1 MKKSL
6 LVLLIILFAINLS
19 SKAEDFSAVYNGD
32 TIYYNIT
39 SSTYPYEVEVTF
51 RGIYSFSYF
60 NEYKDSVSIPDS
72 IHYNGNYYKVTS
84 IGDTAFY
91 HCYQLTSITIPNSI
105 TSIGNY
111 AFSDCNGLTSII
123 LPNSV
128 VSIGSCAFI
137 RCDELA
143 SITIPN
149 SVTSIGDYAFYHCDG
164 LTSVSIP
171 NSITVLNDYV
181 LAFCSSLPS
190 ITIPNSVTSIGKG
203 AFYGC
208 IGFDSIIIPNSITS
222 IGMWAFN
229 TCNGLT
235 SITIPSSITSI
246 SYGTFTHCKS
256 LASVT
261 IPNSVTSIGFQAF
274 FDCESLSSVVIPN
287 SVTSIGNFAFCGCNA
302 LDSVII
308 PESITSI
315 GTCTFDYCSS
325 LTSVIIPNS
334 VTSIGNSAFNHCSS
348 LSSITI
354 PSSVV
359 SIGSNAFHDTPWF
372 DSKPDGLIYINNILY
387 SHKGTMPE
395 NTSINIQEGTIS
407 ISGNAFG
414 SCRGLASIIIPNSVN
429 YIDAYAF
436 SNCTGLTSI
445 TCLAETPPNLGT
457 DVFRY
462 VDTTIPLYVPSN
474 SIPLYQA
481 ADQWQDFNIQ
491 ALGLDIITSVNN
503 VNVLIYPNPAQD
515 KAKIRIDNLDSK
527 ADIIVLDILGKE
539 VKRDVIAKGTKELEL
554 NVSDLPKGIYNIL
567 IVNETIS
574 QTKKLII
581 TK

>member
-1 MKKSL
+1 MKQSL
-6 LVLLIILFAINLS
+6 LVLLAILFAINIS

-39 SSTYPYEVEVTF
+39 SSVYPYTASVTF

-60 NEYKDSVSIPDS
+60 NEYNGSVSIPDS
-72 IHYNGNYYKVTS
+72 VHYDGNYYKVTS

-91 HCYQLTSITIPNSI
+91 YCYQLTSITIPNSI

-111 AFSDCNGLTSII
+111 AFSDCDGFTSII
-123 LPNSV
+123 LPNSI

-137 RCDELA
+137 RCAELA

-149 SVTSIGDYAFYHCDG
+149 SVTSIGDYAFYYCNK
-164 LTSVSIP
+164 LTSLNIP
-171 NSITVLNDYV
+171 NSITVLYDYV
-181 LAFCSSLPS
+181 FAFCSSLPS

-208 IGFDSIIIPNSITS
+208 IGFDSIIIPNSVTS

-229 TCNGLT
+229 TCNGLA
-235 SITIPSSITSI
+235 SITIPNSITAI
-246 SYGTFTHCKS
+246 NYGTFSHCKS

-287 SVTSIGNFAFCGCNA
+287 SVTSIENFAFCGCNA

-308 PESITSI
+308 PESITLI
-315 GTCTFDYCSS
+315 GTCTFEYCTS

-334 VTSIGNSAFNHCSS
+334 VTSIGSHAFYACPS
-348 LSSITI
+348 LSSINI

-359 SIGSNAFHDTPWF
+359 LIGRNAFHNTSWF
-372 DSKPDGLIYINNILY
+372 DAQPDGLIYINNILY
-387 SHKGTMPE
+387 SYKGTMPE

-414 SCRGLASIIIPNSVN
+414 GCNGLASITIPNSVN
-429 YIDAYAF
+429 YIDTYAF

-462 VDTTIPLYVPSN
+462 VDTTIPLYVPN
-474 SIPLYQA
+474 ASIPLYQA

-491 ALGLDIITSVNN
+491 ALGLDIITSINN

-515 KAKIRIDNLDSK
+515 KAKIRIDNLESK
-527 ADIIVLDILGKE
+527 ADIIVLDIMGKE
-539 VKRDVIAKGTKELEL
+539 VKREVIAKGSKEVEL
-554 NVSDLPKGIYNIL
+554 NISDFQKGVYNIR
-567 IVNETIS
+567 IENNDFKKV
-574 QTKKLII
+574 KKLVIS
-581 TK
+581 K

>member
-6 LVLLIILFAINLS
+6 LVLLVILFAINLS

-39 SSTYPYEVEVTF
+39 SSVYPYEVEVTF

-308 PESITSI
+308 P
-315 GTCTFDYCSS
+315 
-325 LTSVIIPNS
+325 NS

-515 KAKIRIDNLDSK
+515 KAKIRIDNLYSK
-527 ADIIVLDILGKE
+527 ADIIVLDIMGKE